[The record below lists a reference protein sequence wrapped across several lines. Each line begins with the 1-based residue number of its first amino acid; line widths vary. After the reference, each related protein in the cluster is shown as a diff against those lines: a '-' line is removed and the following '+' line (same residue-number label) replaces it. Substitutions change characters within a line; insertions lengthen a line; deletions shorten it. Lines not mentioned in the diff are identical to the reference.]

1 MAVCSAPPRKALLRT
16 RLVALA
22 WVVALCVASAWVI
35 TARGPAINTN
45 LMALLPSSDR
55 DPVVLAAVD
64 RVQKH
69 FERHFVVLVGAPDFA
84 TAKLATDRVAARL
97 AASGQFRKLRVN
109 DYGDLVRHA
118 VSYFLPQRFHL
129 LGDTARTRLRA
140 GDAQGMERE
149 ILRRYYAPQST
160 LNSAL
165 IDRDPLLFLVA
176 FLEERS
182 QAAAGKPA
190 FRDGYLTVQSADRVQ
205 IVLIGELSGSPFST
219 KVQRAVMSEIDGLRQ
234 GLPDTVPGAGLS
246 VAGVLPHAAVG
257 TQSGIDEAST
267 VGLGSMAAIVVLL
280 IVMFRSVRPFAL
292 TISAI
297 GLGCVSGFAACL
309 AIFGEVHFLTLIFGS
324 SLVGISVDY
333 SFHFFCDRFRFRD
346 DWSPAAARRHVFPG
360 ITLGLA
366 TSAIGFGG
374 LFFAPFPGMQGM
386 AVFSI
391 VGLCVAYGCVML
403 CYPPM
408 TQRLARPRIDR
419 PLTWVRCYSAW
430 WRRKWSWPAYV
441 AAGSLA
447 LIALV
452 GCLRLTASDD
462 VRLLQ
467 TPDAMVMAEEVQ
479 IRDLIG
485 RNLASQFLLVEG
497 RDPSDFLYREE
508 GLTAKLRELQ
518 AVGKLDGHL
527 AISDFVASPQR
538 WADNRALL
546 TDFVAGRNNALGR
559 IAGQIGL
566 PEKTRDAYLNAFRA
580 DVKTPA
586 PGIAEWLAHPVSQP
600 HRHLWIGPSE
610 RGVVGVVGL
619 RGVYDLDAVRSLAGN
634 DPNIH
639 FVDPAGD
646 ISELFGQ
653 YRRQTIWLTLFS
665 YAVVLLILV
674 FRYGAVGGLLVMAPP
689 AIAAFVTLGALGF
702 VGQPISLFNVM
713 ALLLV
718 LGIGVDYSLFFRETG
733 ADNPTTLLAI
743 ALSSVTTLLA
753 FGLLAFSATTAI
765 HAFGLTVLVGIFA
778 AFLLSPMSGWL
789 RGAPAAS
796 AGSKGISG

>member
-1 MAVCSAPPRKALLRT
+1 MRS
-16 RLVALA
+16 RLIALA
-22 WVVALCVASAWVI
+22 WIVALCLVSAWVI
-35 TARGPAINTN
+35 IARGPTVNTN

-55 DPVVLAAVD
+55 DPVVLSAVD

-69 FERHFVVLVGAPDFA
+69 FERHFVVLVGALDFA
-84 TAKLATDRVAARL
+84 GAKIAADRVATGL
-97 AASGQFRKLRVN
+97 TASGQFRRLRVN
-109 DYGDLVRHA
+109 DYRDLVRNA
-118 VSYFLPQRFHL
+118 VSFYLPQRFHL
-129 LGDTARTRLRA
+129 LNNAARTQLRA
-140 GDAQGMERE
+140 GNTNGVERD
-149 ILRRYYAPQST
+149 ILKRYYAPQSA

-165 IDRDPLLFLVA
+165 IDRDPLLFLTG
-176 FLEERS
+176 FLEERT
-182 QAAAGKPA
+182 QAAAGKPE
-190 FRDGYLTVQSADRVQ
+190 FQDGYMTVRSQGKVH

-219 KVQRAVMSEIDGLRQ
+219 TVQRAVMSEIDGLRQ
-234 GLPDTVPGAGLS
+234 ALPETVPGAELS

-267 VGLGSMAAIVVLL
+267 VGLGSFAAIVVLL
-280 IVMFRSVRPFAL
+280 IVMFRSARPFML

-297 GLGCVSGFAACL
+297 ALGCVSGFAACL
-309 AIFGEVHFLTLIFGS
+309 VIFGEVHFLTLIFGS

-333 SFHFFCDRFRFRD
+333 SFHYFCDRFRFQN
-346 DWSPAAARRHVFPG
+346 DWSPEAARRHVFPG

-366 TSAIGFGG
+366 TSAIGFAG

-408 TQRLARPRIDR
+408 TIRLARPRIEG
-419 PLTWVRCYSAW
+419 PLNWVRCYGAW
-430 WRRKWSWPAYV
+430 WSGKWSWPAYI
-441 AAGSLA
+441 AAGSLVVVA
-447 LIALV
+447 VV

-467 TPDAMVMAEEVQ
+467 TPDTAVMAEEAQ
-479 IRDLIG
+479 IRELIG
-485 RNLASQFLLVEG
+485 RNLASQFLLIEG
-497 RDPSDFLYREE
+497 QDPEDYLGREE
-508 GLTAKLRELQ
+508 ALTAKLRGLK
-518 AVGKLDGHL
+518 AAGKLDGHL

-538 WADNRALL
+538 RAENRSLL
-546 TDFVAGRNNALGR
+546 TEFVAGRHNGLGR
-559 IAGQIGL
+559 VAGQIGL
-566 PEKTRDAYLNAFRA
+566 PAETRDAYLSAFQA
-580 DVKTPA
+580 AAKSPA

-600 HRHLWIGPSE
+600 HRHLWLGASE

-619 RGVYDLDAVRSLAGN
+619 RGVYDLAAVRSLAAS
-634 DPNIH
+634 DARIH

-646 ISELFGQ
+646 ISDLFGQ

-665 YAVVLLILV
+665 YGVVLLILV
-674 FRYGAVGGLLVMAPP
+674 LRYGAVGGLLVMAPP
-689 AIAAFVTLGALGF
+689 AIAAFFTLGALGF
-702 VGQPISLFNVM
+702 VGVPISLFNVM

-733 ADNPTTLLAI
+733 ADTPTTLLAI

-789 RGAPAAS
+789 RRSPPLTANDS
-796 AGSKGISG
+796 